1 LNVSPV
7 FVLFEKDETLKKILE
22 EVVAKKEN

>member
-1 LNVSPV
+1 LNISPD
-7 FVLFEKDETLKKILE
+7 FVLFEKDETLREILE

>member
-1 LNVSPV
+1 LNISPD
-7 FVLFEKDETLKKILE
+7 FVLFEKDETLKEILE